1 MAHAAGQNTR
11 GHVGPGEQT
20 PQQRQKERSFR
31 NTLFVFGQHVRYFPT
46 GKRTSPLQK
55 RWSDEFFLRVEGR
68 VTVEFRD
75 RLMGVQWQPVSG
87 NFDSTAVPTVISA
100 EVVAMDA
107 DMRDR
112 AEPPSESSR
121 RLVVSFT
128 PCHFERGKTYHICR
142 LSSTSRDHTFIETC
156 NLYSGYPLSAEDLRS
171 SNAGVC
177 GFPQRSMYSLRD
189 FFLNSSQREVMDM
202 TTIRP
207 PVLLIFVSHE
217 PTSIIGVLGIC
228 CFNTASSS
236 CITGFQGLCYR

>member
-1 MAHAAGQNTR
+1 MWHTDIGQKHQIFFWLVAHAAGQNTR
-11 GHVGPGEQT
+11 GHVGPEEQT

-107 DMRDR
+107 DMCDL

-128 PCHFERGKTYHICR
+128 MSFRKR
-142 LSSTSRDHTFIETC
+142 
-156 NLYSGYPLSAEDLRS
+156 ED
-171 SNAGVC
+171 
-177 GFPQRSMYSLRD
+177 
-189 FFLNSSQREVMDM
+189 
-202 TTIRP
+202 
-207 PVLLIFVSHE
+207 VSHM
-217 PTSIIGVLGIC
+217 PIVIDFTRSHLH
-228 CFNTASSS
+228 
-236 CITGFQGLCYR
+236 